1 MHTVW
6 GSEALRVMFVNAKA
20 NIDNPKAE
28 AMTFHHVR
36 PFRTFSWMLGAD
48 MNREVQTWIGTICM
62 RAEVGSA
69 DASTASSLCDV
80 LAVASKVGSSS
91 SSSAMPALAKTKH
104 QLKIEAKK
112 QGLNAGFLKFFTGS
126 GKVAQM

>member
-6 GSEALRVMFVNAKA
+6 GSEALKVMFVNARA

-36 PFRTFSWMLGAD
+36 PFRTFPWMLSAD

-69 DASTASSLCDV
+69 DASTAGSLCDV

-91 SSSAMPALAKTKH
+91 SSSAMPALAKARH
-104 QLKIEAKK
+104 QLKIEAKMHE
-112 QGLNAGFLKFFTGS
+112 LNAGFLKLFTGS
-126 GKVAQM
+126 GKAV